1 MHRTAYTSTI
11 VVRLPFHAGRTHI
24 FVIEGDDSFRA
35 RSEKREGSPFVLLII
50 IIMGACC
57 CPCLKSGGNDATKES
72 EMTGKRK
79 SAQALPGSKG
89 QSMAIS
95 RKMSAPTV
103 EITDVMKVCSFYCV
117 RVACLGGSNDTQFG
131 CFRPV
136 PLFTPFVF
144 PILTS
149 NCQFRIKLG
158 VWEWACTGRSFY

>member
-1 MHRTAYTSTI
+1 
-11 VVRLPFHAGRTHI
+11 
-24 FVIEGDDSFRA
+24 
-35 RSEKREGSPFVLLII
+35 
-50 IIMGACC
+50 MGACC
-57 CPCLKSGGNDATKES
+57 CPCLKSGGNGATKES

-79 SAQALPGSKG
+79 SAQPLGAKG

-117 RVACLGGSNDTQFG
+117 RVACLGGSNDNQFG
-131 CFRPV
+131 CFLPV
-136 PLFTPFVF
+136 PLFIPFVF

-149 NCQFRIKLG
+149 NCQFRIILG